1 MKNQRMKTEAR
12 NFRFFSVAVVVL
24 MLAALLC
31 CFTVLA
37 SANGEQ
43 VVVTEQDLTI
53 PLDKNGAGFYTK
65 EYDGSRNVGL
75 IVISAE
81 AQTRFKAALDPAD
94 QGAELVATAFY
105 DAATVAD
112 ASEIVITFAVNDTAL
127 TTKYESILPDEIRLP
142 ATVTKKQLTWSGDAT
157 GAVTYVPG
165 QSYYG
170 DITVDFGSVE
180 LNGLAAGDS
189 FTNPTDLKVAING
202 VTGVGSDY
210 IAQATVNGGEAL
222 AANYVIKPLTVKVTV
237 NALKL
242 DSIKWATEYN
252 FQKGNMAAAA
262 IRVYGYDNETDK
274 NYELKVVYLDANET
288 VITLDPNKVGD
299 YFIKVESP
307 DANIA
312 MPDNVST
319 KTALKITAPSYTVSM
334 KDATYIGNEGAQDK
348 PTEFTLLVNGEMPA
362 DVRALI
368 KYYVNGAEFN
378 GASAYGTYVVTAKL
392 PEGYTFYEEGNPN
405 QPVTELTKTLTIKR
419 AYVAAGTADAPY
431 QLILI
436 GENGFASD
444 ITASVT
450 IPEKLNRKAIG
461 GFRVHTE
468 YTLTVKG
475 ADGETFTVLV
485 PLSDML
491 YHKRCADLTAADIY
505 IYDEVT
511 GKMESAQERGY
522 TVTLKDGYYQ
532 VEGVSGNAP
541 ITFVLAPEYN
551 APFWLT
557 PWGILLLVLLVLA
570 LLALLFLIGMYLRR
584 VRETEENEA
593 VVIDTEGDVPEV
605 VAVEIED
612 KVDAD
617 AVLDENLDQMAED
630 LQATVAAE
638 EAEMPEAEG
647 VDEAVAESMQQI
659 IDEASALELEKAEEV
674 AEEEPVDDTDLAAAM
689 ADEMADALQE
699 TVEAED
705 VEAEADADALRAAV
719 EEALAENFNES
730 ADATDAILLVAA
742 EEEESDEITPEDFR
756 AVVDAIV
763 SDAMCNTM
771 QIPEG
776 MLAEEAVEEVAAEEA
791 VAEEVVAEETVA
803 EEAVAE
809 EAVAEEAVAEEAV
822 AEEVVEEATEEAT
835 EEVAQEVAEEVATE
849 ETAEEIVVEEMSNDE
864 ICAVVADAV
873 AEAFEMVTVDGA
885 APKAVEGTT
894 LETITEAVNNAADAN
909 VPENWTEDMANAV
922 KEAVVEE
929 LAARLLVEEPAVEAF
944 AEIVEEVAASDEDD
958 DNDNDNDDDEDEGF
972 GGFGSMPLDYIDA
985 VEEADKYLEMLEQE
999 RRGEIRI
1006 VTRYRRSFQSRLAQS
1021 QGNVQEYYNII
1032 KNALL
1037 SYKGVKNRVSWNYEA
1052 FNKGRTHVA
1061 KLNAKTKTLYLYLA
1075 LDPAELADT
1084 KYGIVDMSSKKKYAS
1099 VPVLMKIK
1107 GERKF
1112 KYALEL
1118 IDKLCGENLLLPK
1131 LELEEVDYRIPY
1143 QTTEELVQAG
1153 IVKKLVASVPV
1164 VYSDAPVSEEP
1175 VEAVTPATEEQTVT
1189 FVAPTDAPAVE
1200 AAAEEVAAEEAAEV
1214 APVEEAVAEDV
1225 PANAETDGEENKNV

>member
-12 NFRFFSVAVVVL
+12 NFRFFNVAVVVL

-37 SANGEQ
+37 SAASER

-53 PLDKNGAGFYTK
+53 PLDKNASGIYTK
-65 EYDGSRNVGL
+65 EYDGTTDVKKGNAVVT
-75 IVISAE
+75 INAD
-81 AQTRFKAALDPAD
+81 AQARFKAALDAED
-94 QGAELVATAFY
+94 QNAELVVVASY
-105 DAATVAD
+105 NKATVAE
-112 ASEIVITFAVNDTAL
+112 ATEIVITFAVNDTAL
-127 TTKYESILPDEIRLP
+127 TTKYESILPEEIRLP

-165 QSYYG
+165 QAYY
-170 DITVDFGSVE
+170 DNIAVAFGNVT

-189 FTNPTDLKVAING
+189 FTNPTDLKVAINN
-202 VTGVGSDY
+202 VTGVG
-210 IAQATVNGGEAL
+210 
-222 AANYVIKPLTVKVTV
+222 ANYTAETAVNLGSELSKNYTVAPLTVKVTV

-242 DSIKWATEYN
+242 DSIKWETEYN
-252 FQKGNMAAAA
+252 FLKGDMAAAA
-262 IRVYGYDNETDK
+262 IRVYGHDNETNKD
-274 NYELKVVYLDANET
+274 YELKVVYLDANEA
-288 VITLDPNKVGD
+288 VITLDPNKVGN
-299 YFIKVESP
+299 YYIKVESP
-307 DANIA
+307 NAGIE

-348 PTEFTLLVNGEMPA
+348 PTVFTLFVDGEMPA

-405 QPVTELTKTLTIKR
+405 KPVTELTKTLTVKR

-436 GENGFASD
+436 GENGFTSD

-475 ADGETFTVLV
+475 ANGETFTVLV
-485 PLSDML
+485 PLSDTL

-511 GKMESAQERGY
+511 GKMESAQDRGY

-584 VRETEENEA
+584 VRETAENEA

-674 AEEEPVDDTDLAAAM
+674 VEEEPVVDDTDVAAAM

-742 EEEESDEITPEDFR
+742 EEETDEITPEDFR

-776 MLAEEAVEEVAAEEA
+776 MLAEEAVEEVAAEDA
-791 VAEEVVAEETVA
+791 VAEETVA

-809 EAVAEEAVAEEAV
+809 EAVAEETVAEETV
-822 AEEVVEEATEEAT
+822 AEEVVEEA
-835 EEVAQEVAEEVATE
+835 AEEVATE

-944 AEIVEEVAASDEDD
+944 AEIVEEVAESDEDD
-958 DNDNDNDDDEDEGF
+958 DNDNDNDDEDEGF

-1006 VTRYRRSFQSRLAQS
+1006 VTRYRRSYQSRLAQS

-1061 KLNAKTKTLYLYLA
+1061 KINAKTRTLYLYLA

-1118 IDKLCGENLLLPK
+1118 IDKLCGENLVLPK

-1175 VEAVTPATEEQTVT
+1175 VEAVTPATEDQTVT

-1200 AAAEEVAAEEAAEV
+1200 AAAEEVAAEEATAEV

>member
-12 NFRFFSVAVVVL
+12 NFRFSTVAVVVL

-37 SANGEQ
+37 SAASEQ
-43 VVVTEQDLTI
+43 VVVTEQDLTV
-53 PLDKNGAGFYTK
+53 PLGKNGSGIYTK
-65 EYDGSRNVGL
+65 VYDGTTDVGTV
-75 IVISAE
+75 VISDE
-81 AQTRFKAALDPAD
+81 AQARFQAALDTAD
-94 QGAELVATAFY
+94 QSAKLVATASY
-105 DAATVAD
+105 DAAAVAD
-112 ASEIVITFAVNDTAL
+112 ASEIVITFSVDDAAL
-127 TTKYESILPDEIRLP
+127 TAKYESILPDEIRLP
-142 ATVTKKQLTWSGDAT
+142 ATVTKKQLTWSGNAM

-165 QSYYG
+165 QSYY
-170 DITVDFGSVE
+170 DNIAVAFGSVT
-180 LNGLAAGDS
+180 LNGLVGTDS
-189 FTNPTDLKVAING
+189 FTNPADLKVAING
-202 VTGVGSDY
+202 VTGIGADY
-210 IAQATVNGGEAL
+210 TAQATVNLGSAL
-222 AANYVIKPLTVKVTV
+222 TANYTAAPLTVKVAV

-242 DSIKWATEYN
+242 DSIKWETEYN
-252 FQKGNMAAAA
+252 FQKGDMAAAA
-262 IRVYGYDNETDK
+262 IRVYGHDNETNKD
-274 NYELKVVYLDANET
+274 YELKVVYLDASEA
-288 VITLDPNKVGD
+288 VITLDPNKAGS
-299 YFIKVESP
+299 YYIKVESP
-307 DANIA
+307 DANIE

-319 KTALKITAPSYTVSM
+319 KTALKITASSYTVSM
-334 KDATYIGNEGAQDK
+334 KDASFIGNEGAQDNA
-348 PTEFTLLVNGEMPA
+348 TVFTLLVSGEMPA

-368 KYYVNGAEFN
+368 KYYVNNAEFN

-405 QPVTELTKTLTIKR
+405 KAITELTGTLTIKR

-436 GENGFASD
+436 GENGFASE

-461 GFRVHTE
+461 GFLVHTK
-468 YTLTVKG
+468 YTLTVNG
-475 ADGETFTVLV
+475 ANDETFTVLV

-511 GKMESAQERGY
+511 GTMESAQNRGY

-532 VEGVSGNAP
+532 VEGVSGNAA

-584 VRETEENEA
+584 VRETEENDA
-593 VVIDTEGDVPEV
+593 VVIDTEGDVPAV

-612 KVDAD
+612 KIDAD
-617 AVLDENLDQMAED
+617 AVLEENLDQMAEE
-630 LQATVAAE
+630 LQENVAAE
-638 EAEMPEAEG
+638 EAELPEAEG

-659 IDEASALELEKAEEV
+659 IDEASALELEKAEETV
-674 AEEEPVDDTDLAAAM
+674 EEEPVDDADVAAAM
-689 ADEMADALQE
+689 ADEMADALQD
-699 TVEAED
+699 TVAAED

-730 ADATDAILLVAA
+730 ADATDAILLVA
-742 EEEESDEITPEDFR
+742 EEEADEITPEDFR

-763 SDAMCNTM
+763 SDAMHNTM
-771 QIPEG
+771 QIPE
-776 MLAEEAVEEVAAEEA
+776 EVVEETAEAA
-791 VAEEVVAEETVA
+791 VAEEI
-803 EEAVAE
+803 
-809 EAVAEEAVAEEAV
+809 
-822 AEEVVEEATEEAT
+822 VEEATADT
-835 EEVAQEVAEEVATE
+835 AEEVAVEEATE

-873 AEAFEMVTVDGA
+873 AEAFEMVTVDGV

-894 LETITEAVNNAADAN
+894 LETITEAVNNAAEAN

-944 AEIVEEVAASDEDD
+944 AEIVETVAESDEDD
-958 DNDNDNDDDEDEGF
+958 DNDNDNDDEDEGF

-1052 FNKGRTHVA
+1052 FNKGRAHVA
-1061 KLNAKTKTLYLYLA
+1061 KINAKTKTLYLYLA
-1075 LDPAELADT
+1075 LDPAELVDT

-1099 VPVLMKIK
+1099 VPVLLKIK

-1118 IDKLCGENLLLPK
+1118 IDKLCGENMLLNK

-1200 AAAEEVAAEEAAEV
+1200 AAAEEVAAEEVAEV

-1225 PANAETDGEENKNV
+1225 PANAEVDGEENKNV

>member
-12 NFRFFSVAVVVL
+12 NFRFSTVAVVVL

-37 SANGEQ
+37 SAASEQ

-53 PLDKNGAGFYTK
+53 PLQKNGAGLYTK
-65 EYDGSRNVGL
+65 VYDGNTNVGTV
-75 IVISAE
+75 VISDE
-81 AQTRFKAALDPAD
+81 AQARFQAALDAAD
-94 QGAELVATAFY
+94 QSAKLVATASY
-105 DAATVAD
+105 NAATVAD
-112 ASEIVITFAVNDTAL
+112 ANEIVITFAVNDAAL
-127 TTKYESILPDEIRLP
+127 NAKYESILPDEIRLP
-142 ATVTKKQLTWSGDAT
+142 ATVTKKQLTWSGNAT

-165 QSYYG
+165 QAYYDNIAVVFG
-170 DITVDFGSVE
+170 NTV
-180 LNGLAAGDS
+180 LNGLAGTDS
-189 FTNPTDLKVAING
+189 FTNPTDLKVAINN
-202 VTGVGSDY
+202 VTGVGADY
-210 IAQATVNGGEAL
+210 TAQTTVNLGSAL
-222 AANYVIKPLTVKVTV
+222 SANYTVAPLTVKVTV

-242 DSIKWATEYN
+242 DSIKWETEYN
-252 FQKGNMAAAA
+252 FLKGDMAAAA
-262 IRVYGYDNETDK
+262 IRVYGHDNETNKD
-274 NYELKVVYLDANET
+274 YELKVVYLDASEA
-288 VITLDPNKVGD
+288 VITLDPNKVGS
-299 YFIKVESP
+299 YYIKVESP
-307 DANIA
+307 NAGIE

-348 PTEFTLLVNGEMPA
+348 PTVFMLFVDGEMPA

-368 KYYVNGAEFN
+368 KYYVNNAEFN
-378 GASAYGTYVVTAKL
+378 GASAYGSYVVTAKL

-405 QPVTELTKTLTIKR
+405 KPVTELTKTLTIKR

-436 GENGFASD
+436 GENGFTSD
-444 ITASVT
+444 ITASIT

-511 GKMESAQERGY
+511 GTMQSAQERGY

-593 VVIDTEGDVPEV
+593 IVIDTEGDVPEV

-647 VDEAVAESMQQI
+647 VDEAVAESMQEI

-674 AEEEPVDDTDLAAAM
+674 AEEEPVDDADVAAAM
-689 ADEMADALQE
+689 ADEMADALQD
-699 TVEAED
+699 TVAAED

-730 ADATDAILLVAA
+730 ADATDAILLVA
-742 EEEESDEITPEDFR
+742 EEEADEITPEDFR

-771 QIPEG
+771 QIPE
-776 MLAEEAVEEVAAEEA
+776 EAAEEVAAEEA
-791 VAEEVVAEETVA
+791 VAEETVAEETVA
-803 EEAVAE
+803 EETVAE

-835 EEVAQEVAEEVATE
+835 EEVATE

-944 AEIVEEVAASDEDD
+944 AEIVEEVAESDEDD
-958 DNDNDNDDDEDEGF
+958 DNDNDNDDEDEGF

-1052 FNKGRTHVA
+1052 FNKGRAHVA
-1061 KLNAKTKTLYLYLA
+1061 KINAKTKTLYLYLA
-1075 LDPAELADT
+1075 LDPTELVDT

-1118 IDKLCGENLLLPK
+1118 IDKLCGENLVLPK
-1131 LELEEVDYRIPY
+1131 LELEDVDYRIPY

-1189 FVAPTDAPAVE
+1189 FIAPTDAPAVE
-1200 AAAEEVAAEEAAEV
+1200 AAAEEVAAEEANAEV

-1225 PANAETDGEENKNV
+1225 PANAEADGEENKNV